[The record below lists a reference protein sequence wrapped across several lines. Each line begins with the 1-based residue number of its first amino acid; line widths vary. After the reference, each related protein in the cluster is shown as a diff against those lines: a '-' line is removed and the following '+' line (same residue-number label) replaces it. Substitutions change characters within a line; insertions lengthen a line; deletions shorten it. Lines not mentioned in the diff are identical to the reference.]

1 MEIRKIKEQEMP
13 EALDL
18 TWRTFLEFEAPD
30 YTEEGIKEFKKSIDD
45 KNWIAARDFWGAF
58 ENEKLLGFIATKEYN
73 HIALFFVDGVYHKQ
87 GIGKQLFNKICELNE
102 TGTYTVNS
110 SPYARG
116 VYEHLG
122 FEYTDSEQCVNGLRF
137 YPMKNDSI
145 LEYKDSLKNN
155 NFIKKIK

>member
-1 MEIRKIKEQEMP
+1 MEIRTIKKEEMP

-30 YTEEGIKEFKKSIDD
+30 YTEEGIEEFRRTIHDEE
-45 KNWIAARDFWGAF
+45 WLAARDFWGAF
-58 ENEKLLGFIATKEYN
+58 DNGKLLGLIATKEYK
-73 HIALFFVDGVYHKQ
+73 HIALFFVDGIYHKQ
-87 GIGKQLFNKICELNE
+87 GIGKSLFNKICELNE

-122 FEYTDSEQCVNGLRF
+122 FEYTDSRQCVHGLIF
-137 YPMKNDSI
+137 YPMKNDKI
-145 LEYKDSLKNN
+145 LEYREQHTN
-155 NFIKKIK
+155 IKK